1 MYVELHARSAFS
13 FLEGAAL
20 PEQLAKRCGELQV
33 AALALLDRDG
43 VYGAPRMHLAAKEAN
58 IRAHVGAEVTL
69 SNSLLK
75 GVKRDI
81 RYPLLAETQAGYQ
94 NLCRLITRYKSRE
107 KTKGEG
113 FSTTEEIREY
123 SRGIVCLTGGEEGP
137 LAAALQQGGM
147 EAARKEIGKLVS
159 LFGPEN
165 VYVELQRHFEREEE
179 YRNRV
184 ALEIAES
191 LKLPIL
197 ATNGVSYAKRG
208 QRAIADVFTCL
219 RYKRKL
225 DTAGRLLGRN
235 SERYLRSPSEMAE
248 LFHDLPD
255 AVENTAELSDRL
267 KFGLENLGYEF
278 PKYPVAD
285 GDSIHALL
293 RRETMAGAGRRYGE
307 LTPKVSA
314 QLEHELA
321 VIQELNLGGY
331 FLIVWDIVR
340 FCNREGIFAQGR
352 GSAANSAVCYSLG
365 ITAVDPVGMKLLFER
380 FLSKERGEY
389 PDIDI
394 DLPSGDDRE
403 KVIQYVYQRYGAQGA
418 AMTANVITYRHKSA
432 SREMGKVL
440 GISEDMVDRLSSA
453 FPSFEYQ
460 DQDETLESVFREVG
474 LDISHPLIR
483 TFANLCWN
491 VMDFPRHLG
500 QHSGGMIVCQGQL
513 SSVVPLEPATM
524 EGRIV
529 CQWDKD
535 DCAALDLIKIDLL
548 GLGMLK
554 AMKNTL
560 ELIPV
565 HYNEKVDIAHLPQDD
580 PLVFSALQKADAIGI
595 FQLESRAQL
604 SFLPRLFP
612 KTFYDIVISTG
623 SIRPGPIQ
631 GDMINPLIKR
641 RQGLELISYP
651 HPILEETL
659 QRTYGVILFQEQA
672 LQVLMR
678 VANFTAAEAEQARR
692 AMTHK
697 RSRELMDPILKRARE
712 GMSKNNID
720 LAAQEKIVHCIDS
733 FLGYAFPESHAYS
746 FGLIAY
752 ASGYLKCHYLAA
764 FTAGLLNAQPMGFYS
779 PSVLIKDAQRHGLH
793 VKPID
798 VLHSDWDCTLELD
811 QEEIVLRLGFRY
823 VRGLREESARAIVST
838 RQVSTFDSVHD
849 LTRRVR
855 ELRSDEL
862 QNLAACGA
870 LNPLDR
876 KNQMHRRDAL
886 WQVAKYGRPT
896 GPLFHDTPDYDPTSV
911 LLRMTDMERLITDH
925 RISGFTIGRHAMAYR
940 REDLKRMNLST
951 LSQVRNSRAG
961 QQVQTAG
968 EVTVKQRPGT
978 AKGIVFLTL
987 HDETDFCDVVL
998 KPAVYEQHRSLVN
1011 ESKFLRVHGKLQ
1023 KVQNAKEPG
1032 AYVVSINATQLFPL
1046 DFPRIET
1053 RPRHFH

>member
-1 MYVELHARSAFS
+1 MYVELHVRSAFS
-13 FLEGAAL
+13 FLEGASL
-20 PEQLAKRCGELQV
+20 PEQLAKRCGELQMP
-33 AALALLDRDG
+33 ALALLDRDG
-43 VYGAPRMHLAAKEAN
+43 VYGAPRMHLAAKEAT
-58 IRAHVGAEVTL
+58 IKAHVGAAVTL
-69 SNSLLK
+69 SNSLLQ

-107 KTKGEG
+107 KKKGEG
-113 FSTTEEIREY
+113 FSTAEEIREY
-123 SRGIVCLTGGEEGP
+123 SRDLVCLTGGEEGP
-137 LAAALQQGGM
+137 LAAALQHGGM
-147 EAARKEIGKLVS
+147 EAARQEMEKLVS
-159 LFGPEN
+159 LFGPNN
-165 VYVELQRHFEREEE
+165 VYVELQRHCEREEE
-179 YRNRV
+179 YRNRA
-184 ALEIAES
+184 ALEIAEGF
-191 LKLPIL
+191 KLPIL
-197 ATNGVSYAKRG
+197 ATNGVRYAKRE
-208 QRAIADVFTCL
+208 QRFIADVFTCL
-219 RYKRKL
+219 RHKRKL
-225 DTAGRLLGRN
+225 DTAGRLLGHN
-235 SERYLRSPSEMAE
+235 AERYLRSPSEME
-248 LFHDLPD
+248 QLFRDLPD
-255 AVENTAELSDRL
+255 AIENTAELSGRL
-267 KFGLENLGYEF
+267 QFSLENLGYEF
-278 PKYPVAD
+278 PKYPVAE

-293 RRETMAGAGRRYGE
+293 RRETMAGARHRYGE
-307 LTPKVSA
+307 LTAKVSA
-314 QLEHELA
+314 QLEHELL
-321 VIQELNLGGY
+321 VIEELKLGGY

-403 KVIQYVYQRYGAQGA
+403 KVIQYVYKRYGSHGA
-418 AMTANVITYRHKSA
+418 AMTANVITYRRKSA

-440 GISEDMVDRLSSA
+440 GISEDMVDRLSHV
-453 FPSFEYQ
+453 FTGFEWR
-460 DQDETLESVFREVG
+460 DPDDTLERSFLDVG
-474 LDISHPLIR
+474 LDISHPMIR
-483 TFANLCWN
+483 RYVDLCWS
-491 VMDFPRHLG
+491 VMDLPRHLG

-524 EGRIV
+524 EGRVV

-560 ELIPV
+560 ELIPA
-565 HYNEKVDIAHLPQDD
+565 HYDEAVDIAHLPQDD
-580 PLVFSALQKADAIGI
+580 PLVFSALQKADAIGV

-641 RQGLELISYP
+641 RQGRELISYP

-659 QRTYGVILFQEQA
+659 ARTYGVILFQEQA

-712 GMSKNNID
+712 GMCENKID
-720 LAAQEKIVHCIDS
+720 PEAQERIVHCIES

-764 FTAGLLNAQPMGFYS
+764 FTAGLLNAQPMGFYA
-779 PSVLIKDAQRHGLH
+779 PSVLIKDAQAHGLQ

-798 VLHSDWDCTLELD
+798 ILRSDWDCILEQQND
-811 QEEIVLRLGFRY
+811 EIVLRLGFRY
-823 VRGLREESARAIVST
+823 VRKLREESAKAIEAA
-838 RQVSTFDSVHD
+838 RQQVLFEGIPD
-849 LTRRVR
+849 LTRSVPG
-855 ELRSDEL
+855 LRKDEL

-870 LNPLDR
+870 LNPLDH
-876 KNQMHRRDAL
+876 KHQLHRRDAL
-886 WQVAKYGRPT
+886 WQVAKFGRPT
-896 GPLFHDTPDYDPTSV
+896 GPLFQDIPDYDPTSI

-925 RISGFTIGRHAMAYR
+925 HISGFTIGRHAMAYR
-940 REDLKRMNLST
+940 REDLNRMNLAT
-951 LSQVRNSRAG
+951 LYAARNSNAG
-961 QQVQTAG
+961 EHVKTAG
-968 EVTVKQRPGT
+968 EVTVTQRPGT
-978 AKGIVFLTL
+978 AKGIMFMTL
-987 HDETDFCDVVL
+987 HDETGYCDVVI
-998 KPAVYEQHRSLVN
+998 KPAVYRQYRTLIKKSR
-1011 ESKFLRVHGKLQ
+1011 FLCVQGKLQ
-1023 KVQNAKEPG
+1023 KVENAKERG
-1032 AYVVSINATQLFPL
+1032 AFVVSINAMQLFPL
-1046 DFPRIET
+1046 DFPKIET
-1053 RPRHFH
+1053 RRRHAH